1 MEYKYLVCVKA
12 NENNY
17 KYYSMTPKGDMFE
30 VKYGRVGNSN
40 YQTCTYPASQ
50 FDKKY
55 NEKIKKGYVD
65 KTELKAELVE
75 EIKEQDSPLAEIQNR
90 SVALIIKRLQDF
102 ANNTIKANYT
112 VSQAEVTQAMID
124 EAQDILSAMV
134 EIDNLDEFNEQL
146 LKLMAVIPRKVK
158 RVKDYL
164 PKVLEEIPNI
174 VQNEQ
179 DLLDTMA
186 GQIYK
191 KPENNEEKDLMEDK
205 ERKTKTI
212 LDEMGI
218 EMSETD
224 ESDIKLIKKAMGDSA
239 DKFYKAWRVNNKE
252 TEQIYQKFI
261 KENNIGNI
269 KLLCHGSKNQNW
281 FNIIRAGL
289 KIRPTGV
296 VTTGAMWGLGEYWSN
311 PEKFH
316 GGVKKSIGYTSLN
329 GYWTRE
335 HQNCGFIAFFD
346 VALGESEEA
355 WEHESKYYNY
365 NLKVLHSHNSNY
377 WSLFCHGN
385 TNSLRNDEIIV
396 YTDKQATIRYLV
408 EIR

>member
-1 MEYKYLVCVKA
+1 MC
-12 NENNY
+12 
-17 KYYSMTPKGDMFE
+17 SSD
-30 VKYGRVGNSN
+30 
-40 YQTCTYPASQ
+40 
-50 FDKKY
+50 
-55 NEKIKKGYVD
+55 
-65 KTELKAELVE
+65 
-75 EIKEQDSPLAEIQNR
+75 LAEIQNR

-112 VSQAEVTQAMID
+112 VSQAEVSQAMID

-174 VQNEQ
+174 IQNEQ

-252 TEQIYQKFI
+252 TEQIYQNFI

-281 FNIIRAGL
+281 FNIIRTGL

-296 VTTGAMWGLGEYWSN
+296 VTTGAMWGLGE
-311 PEKFH
+311 
-316 GGVKKSIGYTSLN
+316 
-329 GYWTRE
+329 
-335 HQNCGFIAFFD
+335 
-346 VALGESEEA
+346 
-355 WEHESKYYNY
+355 
-365 NLKVLHSHNSNY
+365 
-377 WSLFCHGN
+377 
-385 TNSLRNDEIIV
+385 
-396 YTDKQATIRYLV
+396 
-408 EIR
+408 